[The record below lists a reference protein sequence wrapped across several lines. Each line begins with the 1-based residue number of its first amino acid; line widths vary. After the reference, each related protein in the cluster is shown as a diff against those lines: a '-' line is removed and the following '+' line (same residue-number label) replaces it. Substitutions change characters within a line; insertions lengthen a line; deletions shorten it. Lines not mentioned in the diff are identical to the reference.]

1 MLYHELSKEDQTLI
15 WLAFDKRFPSNTE
28 KQRLFQYA
36 RIRWNI
42 AEDEDSWEEIFA
54 IVTQTPS
61 KFNRLLKAAVQLCP
75 EDSNLQEITEIL
87 HSKEQIPI
95 ESVFMGLAL
104 ACLFILA
111 LPWLE
116 KAPGILEELQ
126 KENILFQE
134 EPSIMLDPID
144 ETLST
149 IMKSEEI
156 LNTPHMGEQHN
167 ERQQPSASTVEK
179 NVSGCE
185 LQGDGSLIGY
195 WYVGANPPVVK
206 NGQTYIGHGRNV
218 RIDYP
223 DIHNN
228 YNARAEIVCVLYGKR
243 NIPVK
248 TKAILV
254 PGNKYWMALYSQS
267 HG

>member
-87 HSKEQIPI
+87 HTKEQIPL
-95 ESVFMGLAL
+95 ESVVMGLAL
-104 ACLFILA
+104 ACLFIMS

-116 KAPGILEELQ
+116 KAPSIVEILQ
-126 KENILFQE
+126 QENILFQE

-144 ETLST
+144 ETLAA
-149 IMKSEEI
+149 IMEPDQI
-156 LNTPHMGEQHN
+156 LTGSHAKHSD
-167 ERQQPSASTVEK
+167 RQDPNASPLAS
-179 NVSGCE
+179 NVKRCE

-206 NGQTYIGHGRNV
+206 NGQTHIGHGRNV

-223 DIHNN
+223 DVHNN
-228 YNARAEIVCVLYGKR
+228 YNDRADIVCVLYGKS
-243 NIPVK
+243 NIPVQ
-248 TKAILV
+248 TQAIHV
-254 PGNKYWMALYSQS
+254 PGNKYWMALYSQPNN
-267 HG
+267 